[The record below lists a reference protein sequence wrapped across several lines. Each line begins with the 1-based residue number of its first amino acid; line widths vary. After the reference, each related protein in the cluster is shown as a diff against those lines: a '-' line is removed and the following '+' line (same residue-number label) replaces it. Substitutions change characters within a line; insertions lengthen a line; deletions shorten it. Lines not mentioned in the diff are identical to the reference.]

1 MKRLMATTVL
11 LLIAAS
17 CRKSPH
23 PTRSEL
29 EKLTGTPVETI
40 LIQKKYQLDS
50 SPSLEEITLFETAQK
65 THLAVL
71 TPGDKGYTLLRHHA
85 FSSVLAEPKIFFI
98 ATGNKKSHILL
109 TYGTGKKSLALFDAA
124 DFMQVFEGDSFD
136 TMSVKMTKIEEKPND
151 EILNLGQVAYRF
163 NGMQWL
169 PWQADEIW
177 PFLEQFEVAGD
188 QSVIEISNRGQFGTR
203 ALVTLAFPEIK
214 AADLATRLKL
224 TKEISTV
231 NLYRPGA
238 SVHKNGGGNIALP
251 HPLIEIRKD
260 SWSKNARIRLP
271 LFMAN
276 VRELTLRA
284 VYSQRGQNLNWPSAA
299 GPGIVKDGQGYFAAY
314 RK

>member
-1 MKRLMATTVL
+1 MQAAL
-11 LLIAAS
+11 LLLTFAVA

-23 PTRSEL
+23 ASASEI
-29 EKLTGTPVETI
+29 EKLTGGPVEKI

-50 SPSLEEITLFETAQK
+50 SASLEDIALYESAQK
-65 THLAVL
+65 THLAIL
-71 TPGDKGYTLLRHHA
+71 TPAEKGYTLLRHHA
-85 FSSVLAEPKIFFI
+85 WETQLSDPKLFFI

-109 TYGTGKKSLALFDAA
+109 TYGKDVKSLTLLDATDFTQTFDGQNA
-124 DFMQVFEGDSFD
+124 Q
-136 TMSVKMTKIEEKPND
+136 TNSVKITKFEEKPND
-151 EILNLGQVAYRF
+151 EILNLGSAAYRF

-177 PFLEQFEVAGD
+177 PFLEQFDVAGD
-188 QSVIEISNRGQFGTR
+188 QSMIEISNRGQFGTR

-214 AADLATRLKL
+214 AADLAARLKL
-224 TKEISTV
+224 TKEIPTV

-238 SVHKNGGGNIALP
+238 SVHKNGGGNIQLP

-260 SWSKNARIRLP
+260 SWGKNVRIRLP

-276 VRELTLRA
+276 VRQLTLRA
-284 VYSQRGQNLNWPSAA
+284 VYSQRGQNLNWPAAA
-299 GPGIVKDGQGYFAAY
+299 GIGITKDGQGYFAVE

>member
-1 MKRLMATTVL
+1 MNRLTATAL
-11 LLIAAS
+11 LLFLAIA

-23 PTRSEL
+23 PTRAEL
-29 EKLTGTPVETI
+29 EKLIGSPVENI
-40 LIQKKYQLDS
+40 LTQKKYQLDAS
-50 SPSLEEITLFETAQK
+50 ASLEDITLFETAQK

-71 TPGDKGYTLLRHHA
+71 TPAEKGYTLLRHHDFGSA
-85 FSSVLAEPKIFFI
+85 LADAKVFFI

-109 TYGTGKKSLALFDAA
+109 TYGSGKKTIALFDATS
-124 DFMQVFEGDSFD
+124 FQQVFEGDSFD
-136 TMSVKMTKIEEKPND
+136 TASVKITKIEEKPND
-151 EILNLGQVAYRF
+151 EILNLGPTAYRF

-177 PFLEQFEVAGD
+177 PFLEVFEVAGD

-203 ALVTLAFPEIK
+203 ALVTLAFPEVK
-214 AADLATRLKL
+214 AADLASRLKL
-224 TKEISTV
+224 TKDISTV
-231 NLYRPGA
+231 SLYKPGA

-276 VRELTLRA
+276 ISELTLRA